1 MSGELRLFGA
11 AEHNLRDVD
20 VTFGP
25 GLTAIVGVS
34 GSGKSSLAFDVVYA
48 EARRRFMESLAL
60 GHAGARVPAAQVRR
74 IEALGPAVAVA
85 QNVLNHNPESTVATS
100 VGLHPFLRILYSRFA
115 EVGCPRCGVRVR
127 ALSREER
134 LAVALDMLGRAASVD
149 VEVAVVRDV
158 AGSHA

>member
-1 MSGELRLFGA
+1 MSGELRVFGA

-25 GLTAIVGVS
+25 GLTAVVGVS

-60 GHAGARVPAAQVRR
+60 GRAGARVPAAQVRR
-74 IEALGPAVAVA
+74 IEGLGPAVAVA

-100 VGLHPFLRILYSRFA
+100 VGLHPFLRLLYARFA
-115 EVGCPRCGVRVR
+115 EVACPR
-127 ALSREER
+127 LSK
-134 LAVALDMLGRAASVD
+134 AGRPLLRWAM
-149 VEVAVVRDV
+149 VEVAWAHIATRPD
-158 AGSHA
+158 